1 MRILKGGWIFGREL
15 ADEALMLV
23 EHAWRRLKTGLKLA
37 AEHARTS
44 SSAGEAGGKP
54 LTEFDEELL
63 SCFASY
69 EDNADWARC
78 MAAPA
83 CTKRLAQRRWD

>member
-1 MRILKGGWIFGREL
+1 
-15 ADEALMLV
+15 MLV

-37 AEHARTS
+37 AEHARAS

-54 LTEFDEELL
+54 LTEFEEELL

-69 EDNADWARC
+69 EDNAD
-78 MAAPA
+78 
-83 CTKRLAQRRWD
+83 